1 MIFYCCSDSRPST
14 QARNLRFH
22 TGSGRTVPG
31 NHMPES
37 GVQTG
42 IRTADQLLWR
52 QQPVPILTNPPNQP
66 NNQTPR
72 KFRIKGPDIIAIRK
86 RFNLSQADFARLIE
100 IDRATLN
107 RWEHGKV
114 RPNQSSMAKIAEF
127 RTMGKKEFARRMA
140 QVEEAIWK

>member
-1 MIFYCCSDSRPST
+1 MKDLFI
-14 QARNLRFH
+14 ALNEGIRNLVITETEKRSISTH
-22 TGSGRTVPG
+22 KTLRQVERTLAKI
-31 NHMPES
+31 EKRLAFLE
-37 GVQTG
+37 QEF
-42 IRTADQLLWR
+42 
-52 QQPVPILTNPPNQP
+52 LTNPPNQP

-72 KFRIKGPDIIAIRK
+72 KIRIKSQDIIAIRQ

-140 QVEEAIWK
+140 QAEEAIWK

>member
-1 MIFYCCSDSRPST
+1 MKDLFI
-14 QARNLRFH
+14 ALNEGIRNLIITETEKRSIPTH
-22 TGSGRTVPG
+22 KTLRQVERTLAKI
-31 NHMPES
+31 EKRLAFLE
-37 GVQTG
+37 QEF
-42 IRTADQLLWR
+42 
-52 QQPVPILTNPPNQP
+52 LTNPPNQP

-72 KFRIKGPDIIAIRK
+72 KFRIKGPDIVAIRH
-86 RFNLSQADFARLIE
+86 RLNLSQADFARLIE

-140 QVEEAIWK
+140 QAEEAIWK

>member
-1 MIFYCCSDSRPST
+1 MKDLFI
-14 QARNLRFH
+14 ALNEGIRNLIITETEKRSIQTH
-22 TGSGRTVPG
+22 KTLRQVERTLAKI
-31 NHMPES
+31 EKRLAFLE
-37 GVQTG
+37 QEF
-42 IRTADQLLWR
+42 
-52 QQPVPILTNPPNQP
+52 LTNPPNQP

-72 KFRIKGPDIIAIRK
+72 KFRIKGQDIIAIRQ
-86 RFNLSQADFARLIE
+86 RFNLSQAEFARLIE

-140 QVEEAIWK
+140 QAEEAIWK

>member
-1 MIFYCCSDSRPST
+1 MKDLFI
-14 QARNLRFH
+14 ALNEGIRNLIITETEKRSIPTH
-22 TGSGRTVPG
+22 KTLRQVERTLAKI
-31 NHMPES
+31 EKRLAFLE
-37 GVQTG
+37 QEF
-42 IRTADQLLWR
+42 
-52 QQPVPILTNPPNQP
+52 LTNPPNQQTT
-66 NNQTPR
+66 QTPH
-72 KFRIKGPDIIAIRK
+72 KFRIKGPDIVEIRQ

-140 QVEEAIWK
+140 QAEEAIWK

>member
-1 MIFYCCSDSRPST
+1 MKNLFI
-14 QARNLRFH
+14 ALNEGIRNLIITETEKRSIPTHKTLRQVKLTLAKIERRLAFLEQEFL
-22 TGSGRTVPG
+22 TKP
-31 NHMPES
+31 PKQ
-37 GVQTG
+37 QT
-42 IRTADQLLWR
+42 
-52 QQPVPILTNPPNQP
+52 
-66 NNQTPR
+66 TPTPC
-72 KFRIKGPDIIAIRK
+72 KFRIKGPDIIAIRQ

-140 QVEEAIWK
+140 QAEEAIWK

>member
-1 MIFYCCSDSRPST
+1 MKDLFI
-14 QARNLRFH
+14 ALNEGIRNLVISETEKRSIPTH
-22 TGSGRTVPG
+22 KTLRQVERTLAKI
-31 NHMPES
+31 EKRLAFLE
-37 GVQTG
+37 QEF
-42 IRTADQLLWR
+42 
-52 QQPVPILTNPPNQP
+52 LTNPPNQQSP
-66 NNQTPR
+66 PTPR
-72 KFRIKGPDIIAIRK
+72 KFRIKGQDIIEIRQ

-140 QVEEAIWK
+140 QAEEAIWK

>member
-1 MIFYCCSDSRPST
+1 MKDLFI
-14 QARNLRFH
+14 ALNEGIRNLIITETEKRSIPTH
-22 TGSGRTVPG
+22 KTLRQVERTLAKI
-31 NHMPES
+31 ERRLAFLE
-37 GVQTG
+37 QEF
-42 IRTADQLLWR
+42 
-52 QQPVPILTNPPNQP
+52 LTNPPNQQTTP
-66 NNQTPR
+66 TPR
-72 KFRIKGPDIIAIRK
+72 KLRIKGPDIVTIRQ

-140 QVEEAIWK
+140 QAEEAIWK

>member
-1 MIFYCCSDSRPST
+1 MKDLFI
-14 QARNLRFH
+14 ALNEGIRNLVITETERRSIPTH
-22 TGSGRTVPG
+22 KTLRQVERTLAKI
-31 NHMPES
+31 EKRLAFLE
-37 GVQTG
+37 QEF
-42 IRTADQLLWR
+42 
-52 QQPVPILTNPPNQP
+52 LTNPPNQQSP
-66 NNQTPR
+66 PTPR
-72 KFRIKGPDIIAIRK
+72 KFRIKGQDITAIRK

-140 QVEEAIWK
+140 QAEEAIWK